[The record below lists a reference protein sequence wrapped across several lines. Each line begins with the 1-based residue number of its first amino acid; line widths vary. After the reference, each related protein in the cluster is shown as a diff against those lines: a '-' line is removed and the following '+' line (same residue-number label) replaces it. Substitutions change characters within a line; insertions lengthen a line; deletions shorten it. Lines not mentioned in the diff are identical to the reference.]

1 MKRTFWTGV
10 GYTLGVGTGW
20 YVQRRVKTTVNRYA
34 PEQVR
39 ADVADRSRQ
48 VVSKA
53 RDTVVD
59 LRSAANEGI
68 AAMRAERADLLA
80 EFATDEAMHTGPA
93 RAVQPRGPSGQGYRP
108 RRGTPSPD

>member
-20 YVQRRVKTTVNRYA
+20 YVQRRVKNTVDRYA

-39 ADVADRSRQ
+39 ADVADKSRQ
-48 VVSKA
+48 AVTRA
-53 RDTVVD
+53 RDTVHD

-68 AAMRAERADLLA
+68 AAMRSEKADLLA
-80 EFATDEAMHTGPA
+80 EFANDEVLHTGPA
-93 RAVQPRGPSGQGYRP
+93 RAVQPGGRPSRGYRP
-108 RRGTPSPD
+108 RHRSSPE

>member
-20 YVQRRVKTTVNRYA
+20 YVQRRVKHTVDRYA

-39 ADVADRSRQ
+39 ADVADKSRQ
-48 VVSKA
+48 AVSLA
-53 RDTVVD
+53 RDTVYD

-68 AAMRAERADLLA
+68 AAMRAEKADLLA
-80 EFATDEAMHTGPA
+80 EFASDEALHTGPA
-93 RAVQPRGPSGQGYRP
+93 RAVQPRGRSTRGYRP
-108 RRGTPSPD
+108 RHGSSPD

>member
-39 ADVADRSRQ
+39 ADVADRGRQ

-68 AAMRAERADLLA
+68 AAMKAERADLLA
-80 EFATDEAMHTGPA
+80 EFASDEAMHTGPA
-93 RAVQPRGPSGQGYRP
+93 RALQARGRNSPGYRP
-108 RRGTPSPD
+108 RHGTAPSD